1 MALAKRVGRAGA
13 TFPAVFNAA
22 NEQAVDAF
30 HEGRLSFLGI
40 VDLIE
45 RVVDRH
51 EPPATLTRD
60 SLAEAEAWARRTADE
75 IIAAR

>member
-1 MALAKRVGRAGA
+1 M
-13 TFPAVFNAA
+13 FNAA

-30 HEGRLSFLGI
+30 HEGRLSFLEI
-40 VDLIE
+40 VELIE

-51 EPPATLTRD
+51 EPPTKLTRE
-60 SLAEAEAWARRTADE
+60 SLAEAETWARRTADE